1 MGSWLSSASYS
12 KWIMRIY
19 MLISNFLIKLC
30 LSKSQTE
37 KKINKLLLLYK
48 RLKDGIKNSE
58 QQSPVTCKVVY
69 VQIGFLSISIV
80 SLEKNLDKY
89 KMWIILLF
97 SRQSYFLKNTRIK
110 TSFYI
115 GYNFQSQSS
124 KIVIF
129 GRAFLTLASFI
140 PLY

>member
-1 MGSWLSSASYS
+1 
-12 KWIMRIY
+12 

-48 RLKDGIKNSE
+48 KLKDGIKNSE

-69 VQIGFLSISIV
+69 VQIGFLSIAIV

-89 KMWIILLF
+89 KM
-97 SRQSYFLKNTRIK
+97 
-110 TSFYI
+110 
-115 GYNFQSQSS
+115 
-124 KIVIF
+124 
-129 GRAFLTLASFI
+129 
-140 PLY
+140 